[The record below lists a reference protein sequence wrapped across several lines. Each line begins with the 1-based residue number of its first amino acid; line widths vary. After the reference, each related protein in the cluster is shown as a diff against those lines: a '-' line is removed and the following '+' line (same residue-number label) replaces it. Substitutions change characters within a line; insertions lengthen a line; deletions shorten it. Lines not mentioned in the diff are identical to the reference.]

1 MTNDLFTDA
10 LSLLLLRMND
20 QQAADLLGVS
30 RPTVV
35 RWRNGKNLP
44 YRLARKPV
52 LDRLRE
58 HLASR
63 GNPSR

>member
-1 MTNDLFTDA
+1 MTNDRFLAVFTAA
-10 LSLLLLRMND
+10 LSLLRLND
-20 QQAADLLGVS
+20 RQAADLLGVS

-52 LDRLRE
+52 QDRLRAQ
-58 HLASR
+58 LASR
-63 GNPSR
+63 GNR